1 MSRLGRGKDTRQQQ
15 RHARRT
21 GSRRRKR
28 PSAGSV
34 AFTAAMVA
42 LLLVGVVAIFFFRQ
56 EADDPVEPPEGT
68 EVIEITSR
76 DHVNGPIPYD
86 RLPPPGGPHAPVW
99 QNCGFYADPI
109 PAEQAVHSLEHGAV
123 WITYDREQLS
133 EDQVNTL
140 RGYAG
145 PFVLVSPWASEL
157 REPIVASAWGRQL
170 DLDSPT
176 DPRLAEF
183 VAAFARGPQTPEPG
197 ASCSGGA
204 GQPSGVR

>member
-1 MSRLGRGKDTRQQQ
+1 MRPSGRGKETRQQQ

-34 AFTAAMVA
+34 AFTSAMV
-42 LLLVGVVAIFFFRQ
+42 LLIVVGLVAIFFFRQ

-68 EVIEITSR
+68 EVVEIDSQ

-86 RLPPPGGPHAPVW
+86 RTPPPGGPHAPVW
-99 QNCGFYADPI
+99 MNCGFYDQPV
-109 PAEQAVHSLEHGAV
+109 PTEQAVHSLEHGAV
-123 WITYDREQLS
+123 WITYSQELPD
-133 EDQVNTL
+133 DAVATL

-145 PFVLVSPWASEL
+145 AFVLVSPWQGDLPS
-157 REPIVASAWGRQL
+157 PVVASAWGRQL
-170 DLDSPT
+170 GVDSPT

-183 VAAFARGPQTPEPG
+183 IRAFVRGPQTPEPG